1 VIGWGASVAGAG
13 WYGIG
18 LGEDRII
25 AKQASD
31 DKIRQETRE
40 AAQQGAADAIAKLKP
55 VNTTIVQKTQREIR
69 ENTVYA
75 ECRVPAGGSLL
86 PAPGWKMC
94 GSWPRSPRRWSQS
107 MTAQSPSPGRG
118 PLLRAS
124 QRSSHGTSRD
134 RPSSRC
140 NGWLTLTK
148 TIG

>member
-1 VIGWGASVAGAG
+1 MNPYILLALVIGWGASVAGAG
-13 WYGIG
+13 WYGMG

-75 ECRVPAGGSLL
+75 ECRVPAAGVQLANQAITGRPAEPAGG
-86 PAPGWKMC
+86 G
-94 GSWPRSPRRWSQS
+94 GV
-107 MTAQSPSPGRG
+107 PSTDALKR
-118 PLLRAS
+118 
-124 QRSSHGTSRD
+124 
-134 RPSSRC
+134 
-140 NGWLTLTK
+140 
-148 TIG
+148 

>member
-1 VIGWGASVAGAG
+1 MNPYVLLALVIGWGASVASAG

-31 DKIRQETRE
+31 EQIRRSTLE

-75 ECRVPAGGSLL
+75 ECRVPASGMQLANQAITGRPAESAGGEQL
-86 PAPGWKMC
+86 PAANTPK
-94 GSWPRSPRRWSQS
+94 R
-107 MTAQSPSPGRG
+107 
-118 PLLRAS
+118 
-124 QRSSHGTSRD
+124 
-134 RPSSRC
+134 
-140 NGWLTLTK
+140 
-148 TIG
+148 

>member
-1 VIGWGASVAGAG
+1 MNPYVLLALVIGWGASVAGAG
-13 WYGIG
+13 WYGMG

-75 ECRVPAGGSLL
+75 ECRVPAAGVQLANQAITGRPAEPAGSSSL
-86 PAPGWKMC
+86 PGTDAPK
-94 GSWPRSPRRWSQS
+94 R
-107 MTAQSPSPGRG
+107 
-118 PLLRAS
+118 
-124 QRSSHGTSRD
+124 
-134 RPSSRC
+134 
-140 NGWLTLTK
+140 
-148 TIG
+148 